1 MRMADEPDTFS
12 PNDLTK
18 ADLKELDKLNEALKT
33 GGVEALDKA
42 QAELRERD
50 LIAWFNIVRAFFP
63 ALANKLREKRTNRGR
78 VLPKEDE

>member
-1 MRMADEPDTFS
+1 MADEPDTFS

-63 ALANKLREKRTNRGR
+63 ELANRLREKRTQRA
-78 VLPKEDE
+78 LELFKKDE